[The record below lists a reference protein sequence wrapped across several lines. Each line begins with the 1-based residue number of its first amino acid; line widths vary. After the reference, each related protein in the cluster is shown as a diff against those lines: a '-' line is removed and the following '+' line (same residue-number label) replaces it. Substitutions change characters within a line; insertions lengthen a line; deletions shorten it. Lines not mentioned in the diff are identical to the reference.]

1 MITTTTHLNVDL
13 SLLKRKFYF
22 VFIMTSFL
30 LLAFQSKLRSQSN
43 ALHFNGTSDNV
54 TLPYNAAMDFSITS
68 KFTIEAWFKTSN
80 FTAVLYSNHVDLSP
94 FAGHE
99 VAIVNNKLVFD
110 VTNNYLTNAI
120 RIETVNSYNDGNWH
134 HFACVY
140 KGIPSAANIDIY
152 VDGSIQTVTA
162 TINNLTGSINT
173 GNAPHLGC
181 RNNTAYF
188 LTGTLDELRVWS
200 KALCAAEITVRKNCE
215 LVGNEP
221 NLLAYYNFNQGVA
234 GGSNPT
240 VTTLPDISGN
250 NITGTLT
257 TFALTGTTSNWIAST
272 ASITGSCSYVGP
284 ITVSGNTL
292 MCVGNPNVLTGNG
305 ATSYTWSTSSNSS
318 SISVSPTVTT
328 TYSVVGTNTTNGCY
342 GTSTFT
348 QAVSPCT
355 GLQNKT
361 ALNNELLVFPNPGSG
376 LFIIAG
382 LENGATIEVHNI
394 LGEVIYNTQ
403 AESDKV
409 QLDLLEQKNGIYFI
423 KCSVNGQTYSHKIIK
438 E

>member
-1 MITTTTHLNVDL
+1 MITTTTHLNVEQA
-13 SLLKRKFYF
+13 LLKSKFYF
-22 VFIMTSFL
+22 VCMLICFAIL
-30 LLAFQSKLRSQSN
+30 GFQVKVKSQSN
-43 ALHFNGTSDNV
+43 ALNFSSPNDNV
-54 TLPYNAAMDFSITS
+54 TLPYSAAMDFSITS
-68 KFTIEAWFKTSN
+68 KFTIEAWFRTTNSL
-80 FTAVLYSNHVDLSP
+80 AVLYSNHVDVSP
-94 FAGHE
+94 YTGHE
-99 VAIVNNKLVFD
+99 VAIVNSKLVFD
-110 VTNNYLTNAI
+110 LTNNYLTNAI

-140 KGIPSAANIDIY
+140 KGIPTASNVDIY
-152 VDGSIQTVTA
+152 VDGALQTQSVS
-162 TINNLTGSINT
+162 INNLSGSSNT

-188 LTGTLDELRVWS
+188 LTGTLDELRVWG
-200 KALCAAEITVRKNCE
+200 KALCAAEITARKNCE

-240 VTTLPDISGN
+240 VTTLPDISGH

-257 TFALTGTTSNWIAST
+257 TFALTGATSNWIAST
-272 ASITGSCSYVGP
+272 ASVSGSCSYAGP

-292 MCVGNPNVLTGNG
+292 MCIGYSNVLTGNG

-328 TYSVVGTNTTNGCY
+328 TYSVVGTNTANGCY
-342 GTSTFT
+342 GTSSFT
-348 QAVSPCT
+348 QSVSLCT
-355 GLQNKT
+355 GIKNVNN
-361 ALNNELLVFPNPGSG
+361 LNNELLVFPNPGNG
-376 LFIIAG
+376 LFIING
-382 LENGATIEVHNI
+382 LEYGVVIDVYNVV
-394 LGEVIYNTQ
+394 GEVIYTTQ
-403 AESDKV
+403 ADSDKV